1 MPFLLIDSSN
11 SGCAGIAIPSQT
23 CDRRSPT
30 VRHTARVPELP
41 EVETIRRQ
49 LEPLV
54 VAHEV
59 IDAWAFDST
68 KFTPAL
74 DAVGGR
80 INDLRRRGKYLI
92 AGLTPPTDS
101 SDPLELVVH
110 LGMTGRLAV
119 TPVVPAASGEDWR
132 QPDVDPYLRAGWLLR
147 RTDVERSGGEPSDV
161 ERSGDDGS
169 QPGSLSFLSY
179 SDVRRFGRI
188 AVVEAGEYG
197 ELPTLA
203 TLGPEPFD
211 DTFTPE
217 GLRSALNGSRRAVK
231 TQLLSQRVVAG
242 VGNIYADEA
251 LWHAQ
256 VHPAAKRI
264 TRRQAQDLR
273 DSIRAVLWSGI
284 THGGTT
290 LRDYRDAS
298 GSEGSNQHQLVCYG
312 RVGKPCHRCGSPLR
326 RLVVDARSSTFCGQC
341 QRR

>member
-1 MPFLLIDSSN
+1 MSN
-11 SGCAGIAIPSQT
+11 EWS
-23 CDRRSPT
+23 
-30 VRHTARVPELP
+30 
-41 EVETIRRQ
+41 
-49 LEPLV
+49 
-54 VAHEV
+54 
-59 IDAWAFDST
+59 
-68 KFTPAL
+68 
-74 DAVGGR
+74 
-80 INDLRRRGKYLI
+80 
-92 AGLTPPTDS
+92 
-101 SDPLELVVH
+101 
-110 LGMTGRLAV
+110 
-119 TPVVPAASGEDWR
+119 
-132 QPDVDPYLRAGWLLR
+132 
-147 RTDVERSGGEPSDV
+147 RTDDV

-188 AVVEAGEYG
+188 AVVDAGEYG

-326 RLVVDARSSTFCGQC
+326 RLVVDARSSTLLRSVPAPLKSARTVAFATPDVTLSPCAARHSQELARGE
-341 QRR
+341 RRCVRLRSRYNCNPAYAAAAGSFGTGSTEPISEADPLSAEPSRLPADLTT

>member
-1 MPFLLIDSSN
+1 M
-11 SGCAGIAIPSQT
+11 
-23 CDRRSPT
+23 
-30 VRHTARVPELP
+30 
-41 EVETIRRQ
+41 
-49 LEPLV
+49 

-59 IDAWAFDST
+59 VDAWAFDST

-101 SDPLELVVH
+101 TAPLELVVH

-119 TPVVPAASGEDWR
+119 TPVDPDSSGDDWR

-147 RTDVERSGGEPSDV
+147 RTDVGSSRDDRSQL
-161 ERSGDDGS
+161 R
-169 QPGSLSFLSY
+169 SLSFLSY

-188 AVVEAGEYG
+188 AVVGAGEYG

-217 GLRSALNGSRRAVK
+217 GLRSALNGSSRAVK

-264 TRRQAQDLR
+264 TRRQAVELR

-326 RLVVDARSSTFCGQC
+326 RIVVDARSSTFCGRC